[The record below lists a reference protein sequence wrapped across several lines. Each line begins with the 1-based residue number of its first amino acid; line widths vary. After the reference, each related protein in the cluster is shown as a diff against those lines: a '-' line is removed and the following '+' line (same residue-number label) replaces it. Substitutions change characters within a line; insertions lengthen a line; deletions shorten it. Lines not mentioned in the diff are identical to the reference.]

1 MVYFSDVLLLL
12 DVIVEPV
19 VMTTARLSDR
29 SLDEGLGSSI
39 AAPRGSL
46 RSSLSHRVESNDT
59 DRSVDMIEGSDA
71 DRVADVI
78 EGVDMLEGSD
88 ADRVADVIEGVDM
101 LEGSDADR
109 VADVVE
115 EGADADV
122 TVDIA
127 TVDIATAADAVEIP
141 HTDAVPSTEGVLC
154 LLSILN
160 EVTERHFAGLG

>member
-88 ADRVADVIEGVDM
+88 ADRVADV
-101 LEGSDADR
+101 
-109 VADVVE
+109 VE

-141 HTDAVPSTEGVLC
+141 HTDAVASTEGVLC

>member
-88 ADRVADVIEGVDM
+88 ADRVADV
-101 LEGSDADR
+101 
-109 VADVVE
+109 VE

>member
-78 EGVDMLEGSD
+78 EGL
-88 ADRVADVIEGVDM
+88 DM

-160 EVTERHFAGLG
+160 EVMERHFAGLG